1 MTSYPFARSK
11 NPAQA
16 ELERGTPGVL
26 ALHKQ
31 SANTFRFSVKYG
43 KHLIVC
49 RPCVLEAHSMELEL
63 ATWLEK
69 VWDALSE
76 EDQAKRDGLL
86 KEASSFLEQQRD
98 QAEAP

>member
-1 MTSYPFARSK
+1 MC
-11 NPAQA
+11 
-16 ELERGTPGVL
+16 E
-26 ALHKQ
+26 
-31 SANTFRFSVKYG
+31 AN
-43 KHLIVC
+43 
-49 RPCVLEAHSMELEL
+49 SMELEL

>member
-1 MTSYPFARSK
+1 
-11 NPAQA
+11 
-16 ELERGTPGVL
+16 
-26 ALHKQ
+26 
-31 SANTFRFSVKYG
+31 
-43 KHLIVC
+43 
-49 RPCVLEAHSMELEL
+49 MELEL

-86 KEASSFLEQQRD
+86 KEASSFLEEHRE

>member
-1 MTSYPFARSK
+1 
-11 NPAQA
+11 
-16 ELERGTPGVL
+16 
-26 ALHKQ
+26 
-31 SANTFRFSVKYG
+31 
-43 KHLIVC
+43 
-49 RPCVLEAHSMELEL
+49 MELDL

-86 KEASSFLEQQRD
+86 QEASSLLEQHRD